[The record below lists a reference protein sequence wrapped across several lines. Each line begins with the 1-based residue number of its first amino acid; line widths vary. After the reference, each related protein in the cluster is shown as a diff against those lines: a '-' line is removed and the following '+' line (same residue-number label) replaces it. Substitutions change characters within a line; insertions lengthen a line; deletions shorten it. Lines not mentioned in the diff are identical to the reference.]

1 MNVLIQSLVIFIT
14 FVFAANSFAAQTY
27 VRLKDIARIEGDREN
42 ALIGYGLV
50 VGLAGS
56 GDSRRSKSTIRSI
69 SNTLREFGLIVS
81 DDDINSR
88 NVAAVMATSEIGSF
102 SERGDRI
109 DVAVSAIGDARSL
122 IGGTLLL
129 TPLEAIDGK
138 TYAVAQGQI
147 SVGGYKFEQ
156 FGNTEQ
162 KNHPTVGI
170 VPKGG
175 TIERDN
181 TGSLVNKHGKV
192 GIVLRDADFATAINI
207 TDAIATLGYQ
217 AEAIHS
223 GKVEVSLPSTNRN
236 AVVRAIAKIESLN
249 VLAAQK
255 ALIIVNE
262 RTGTIVS
269 GGDVK
274 VNSLTIAHGN
284 LELSIRTQYSV
295 SQPRDVIIG
304 RHIEGNHSETVVVPD
319 TTINVRDDN
328 AKVAHFN
335 NTTTV
340 FTLVSELR
348 KLGLSTRDIIVI
360 LQAADKAGAINGKLI
375 LQ

>member
-1 MNVLIQSLVIFIT
+1 MNGIT
-14 FVFAANSFAAQTY
+14 FKSLILFSLCISFDSSALESYA
-27 VRLKDIARIEGDREN
+27 RLKDIARIEGDRDN

-50 VGLAGS
+50 VGLAGT

-69 SNTLREFGLIVS
+69 SNTLKQFGLIVS
-81 DDDINSR
+81 DDEVNSR
-88 NVAAVMATSEIGSF
+88 NVASVMVTGTIGSF
-102 SERGDRI
+102 AERGDKL
-109 DVAVSAIGDARSL
+109 DVSVSAMGDARSL
-122 IGGTLLL
+122 VGGTLLL
-129 TPLEAIDGK
+129 TPLEGLDGRA
-138 TYAVAQGQI
+138 YAVAQGQI

-175 TIERDN
+175 TVERGN
-181 TGSLVNKHGKV
+181 SNQLVNRSGKV
-192 GIVLRDADFATAINI
+192 GIILSDADFGTAINI
-207 TDAIATLGYQ
+207 ADAVNRLGYK
-217 AEAIHS
+217 AEAVHS
-223 GKVEVSLPSTNRN
+223 GKVDVTVPAHSSSEVI
-236 AVVRAIAKIESLN
+236 RAIAKIESLN
-249 VLAAQK
+249 VLTDEK

-274 VNSLTIAHGN
+274 VSSLTVAHGN
-284 LELSIRTQYSV
+284 LELSIKTQYNV
-295 SQPRDVIIG
+295 SQPQNVVIG
-304 RHIEGNHSETVVVPD
+304 RDNDGNNARTVVVPD
-319 TTINVRDDN
+319 TVIKVTDDKADLVN
-328 AKVAHFN
+328 FQGES
-335 NTTTV
+335 TV

-360 LQAADKAGAINGKLI
+360 LQAADKAGAINGELV